1 MNNNEELNKIAQ
13 QAAKEMEENR
23 APGQAGV
30 PNATKTAI
38 NPLWNREQIVSNLP
52 IHVQE
57 ALGRMGSR
65 GE

>member
-13 QAAKEMEENR
+13 QAAKEMETNT

-30 PNATKTAI
+30 PNMTKTAI

-52 IHVQE
+52 AHVQE
-57 ALGRMGSR
+57 ALSKMGSR
-65 GE
+65 GV